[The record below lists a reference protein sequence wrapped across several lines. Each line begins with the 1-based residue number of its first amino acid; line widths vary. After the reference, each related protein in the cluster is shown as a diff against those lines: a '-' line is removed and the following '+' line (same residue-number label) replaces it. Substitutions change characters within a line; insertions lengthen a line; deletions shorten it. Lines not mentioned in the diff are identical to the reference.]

1 MIPLSLRCFAENAQ
15 CMDAFIPNPTVA
27 AIHAFLLRERI
38 NYLPNE
44 HKNDLPQQVT
54 KHDGSLSNR
63 NLSNAAKRPEVI
75 PKLRAFNPPD
85 PFYRLS
91 AAKAAPRAVWATF
104 PPLFRSL

>member
-1 MIPLSLRCFAENAQ
+1 
-15 CMDAFIPNPTVA
+15 MDAFIPNPTVA

-63 NLSNAAKRPEVI
+63 NLSDAAKRPEVI
-75 PKLRAFNPPD
+75 PKLRA
-85 PFYRLS
+85 LI
-91 AAKAAPRAVWATF
+91 PRIRFIA
-104 PPLFRSL
+104 

>member
-27 AIHAFLLRERI
+27 AIHAFLLR
-38 NYLPNE
+38 
-44 HKNDLPQQVT
+44 LPQQVT

-63 NLSNAAKRPEVI
+63 NLSDAAKRPEVI